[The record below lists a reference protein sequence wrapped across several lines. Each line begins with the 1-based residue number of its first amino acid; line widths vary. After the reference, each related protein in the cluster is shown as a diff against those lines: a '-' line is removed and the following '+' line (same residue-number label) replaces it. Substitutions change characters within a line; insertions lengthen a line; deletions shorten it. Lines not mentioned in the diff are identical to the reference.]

1 MQKEREITVLVKCD
15 YKTLKKELENNNFK
29 IVEEFQ
35 LNDIYM
41 IDKNLDLST
50 LSSLEILWKCIL
62 IRDLMGAKKALIY
75 KYKKYTTNWDI
86 IEEWKIECPIT
97 DISKAIEFMQSINYK
112 TLFEIHDKCFV
123 FANKKSELVVQLV
136 NDEYI
141 FIEMESEC
149 KHIGRKYSS
158 IDELKEDLNNYNLPI
173 DSATY
178 FAKKAEIILK
188 KTLK

>member
-1 MQKEREITVLVKCD
+1 MQKEREITVLVKSD

-41 IDKNLDLST
+41 IDKNIDLST
-50 LSSLEILWKCIL
+50 LSSIEILWKCIL
-62 IRDLMGAKKALIY
+62 IRDLIDKKSLIY
-75 KYKKYTTNWDI
+75 KHKNYTANWDI
-86 IEEWKIECPIT
+86 IEEWKTECPIT
-97 DISKAIEFMQSINYK
+97 DISKAIEFMQSINYR

-123 FANKKSELVVQLV
+123 FANQKSELVVQLV
-136 NDEYI
+136 NDQYI

-149 KHIGRKYSS
+149 KHINRKYNS
-158 IDELKEDLNNYNLPI
+158 IDELKDDLNSYNLPI
-173 DSATY
+173 DNATY
-178 FAKKAEIILK
+178 FAKKAETILK

>member
-1 MQKEREITVLVKCD
+1 MQKEREITVLVKSD

-41 IDKNLDLST
+41 INKSIDLST
-50 LSSLEILWKCIL
+50 LSSLEVLWKCIL
-62 IRDLMGAKKALIY
+62 IRDLIGTKKALIY
-75 KYKKYTTNWDI
+75 KYKNYTTNWDI

-97 DISKAIEFMQSINYK
+97 DISKAKEFMQSINYK

-123 FANKKSELVVQLV
+123 FANEKSELVVQLV
-136 NDEYI
+136 NDEFI

-149 KHIGRKYSS
+149 KHINRKYDS
-158 IDELKEDLNNYNLPI
+158 IDELKKDLNSYNLPI
-173 DSATY
+173 DNITY
-178 FAKKAEIILK
+178 FAKKADIILK
-188 KTLK
+188 ETLK

>member
-41 IDKNLDLST
+41 IDKNLDLSK

-62 IRDLMGAKKALIY
+62 IRDLIGIKKSLIY
-75 KYKKYTTNWDI
+75 KHKSYTANWDI
-86 IEEWKIECPIT
+86 IEEWKTECPIT
-97 DISKAIEFMQSINYK
+97 NISKAKEFMQSINYK

-123 FANKKSELVVQLV
+123 FTNKKSKLVVQLV

-141 FIEMESEC
+141 FIEMEAEC
-149 KHIGRKYSS
+149 KHINRKYNT
-158 IDELKEDLNNYNLPI
+158 IDELKEDLNSYNLPI
-173 DSATY
+173 DSTTY

-188 KTLK
+188 ETLK